1 MTDVHNNNSEPSKKT
16 KTKTTYIIL
25 NLFCLR
31 RQKGTFYISKTF
43 YKKNSYEI
51 NFGTQ
56 KDKIQLFTKLT
67 DEEIVHHLLIT
78 SQ

>member
-1 MTDVHNNNSEPSKKT
+1 MFQKHFIKK
-16 KTKTTYIIL
+16 YP
-25 NLFCLR
+25 
-31 RQKGTFYISKTF
+31 
-43 YKKNSYEI
+43 YEI

-78 SQ
+78 GQ